1 MVIIVFQNA
10 WHVNVLVLRI
20 VVVDAAAVLVQ
31 LLMLLLLL

>member
-1 MVIIVFQNA
+1 MVIIVFQDA
-10 WHVNVLVLRI
+10 WHVNVLVLHI